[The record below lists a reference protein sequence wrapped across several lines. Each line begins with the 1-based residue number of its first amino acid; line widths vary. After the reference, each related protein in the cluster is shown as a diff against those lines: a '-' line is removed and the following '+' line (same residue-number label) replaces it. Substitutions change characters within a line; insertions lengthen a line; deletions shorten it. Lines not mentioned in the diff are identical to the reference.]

1 MFEILRRGSKKRPQ
15 PWNGYFPGKMA
26 ATRCTSQDR
35 VVKEKSNIGEGHSP
49 LCDLSVSQAV
59 SNEADAVTY
68 PLIQSLPS
76 DTDSMPVT
84 AIAKRESEMTNHR
97 EYVSTQSTGLKTDS
111 WCANSTTDSIAC
123 EIIPRH
129 F

>member
-1 MFEILRRGSKKRPQ
+1 MLKTLATGSKKRPQ
-15 PWNGYFPGKMA
+15 LWSGYFPGKMA
-26 ATRCTSQDR
+26 ATRCASQDE
-35 VVKEKSNIGEGHSP
+35 VVKEKSNIGEGQSP

-59 SNEADAVTY
+59 SNEPAAVTY
-68 PLIQSLPS
+68 PLIHSLPS
-76 DTDSMPVT
+76 DTDSTPVT
-84 AIAKRESEMTNHR
+84 AIAKRESGMTNHR